1 MMMMVQLQPFFFEA
15 CKRTSGSKIV
25 RAQKEVESAEKKMMM
40 MLVLGD
46 GYLPGL
52 RKFCLLVFV

>member
-1 MMMMVQLQPFFFEA
+1 MMMMVQLQPFFWSLQANEWKQNST
-15 CKRTSGSKIV
+15 CIEGRRVG
-25 RAQKEVESAEKKMMM
+25 RKKMMM